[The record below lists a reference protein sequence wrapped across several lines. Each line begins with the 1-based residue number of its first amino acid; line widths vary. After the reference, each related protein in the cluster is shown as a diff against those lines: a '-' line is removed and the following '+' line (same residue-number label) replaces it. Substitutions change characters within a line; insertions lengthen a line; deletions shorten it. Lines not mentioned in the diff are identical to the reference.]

1 MIVSIVV
8 IVFILIVIF
17 SIYNSLVRKRN
28 EITHAFSSID
38 VMLKKRFDLI
48 PNLIAS
54 VQQYAKHESSTFTQI
69 TEMRN
74 KNYASMNESD
84 KVKFDN
90 EFSQC
95 KNSLMAVAENY
106 PELQASAN
114 FMQLQR
120 SLNETEEQLSAAR
133 RAYNASVVIYNTSI
147 ETIPTLWFASM
158 FGFTKNNN
166 ILVTPEQERQNV
178 SVKDLFKN

>member
-1 MIVSIVV
+1 
-8 IVFILIVIF
+8 
-17 SIYNSLVRKRN
+17 
-28 EITHAFSSID
+28 
-38 VMLKKRFDLI
+38 
-48 PNLIAS
+48 
-54 VQQYAKHESSTFTQI
+54 
-69 TEMRN
+69 
-74 KNYASMNESD
+74 MNESD

-120 SLNETEEQLSAAR
+120 ALNETEEQLSAAR
-133 RAYNASVVIYNTSI
+133 RAYNASVVIYNTSV
-147 ETIPTLWFASM
+147 ETIPTLWVASM